1 MFAYAFPLAILA
13 AAAAVSI
20 TYLMLQRKIE
30 SFSHEGRETRR
41 VSSRAPSRGSL
52 SAFAIATMIAVL
64 GSVRG
69 VGDPLVF
76 QSIDK
81 ELGVQSLAGVLLA
94 LGYGYYAIW
103 IAIRNLARWDY
114 LRSHKIQI
122 EGDGRAKQEAEAR
135 RLLEESAQ
143 SERHRAD
150 EAEAAA
156 QAARAEAEAARAQLA
171 ALRAGDS
178 PEPTPSPQPTEDS
191 VPATDR
197 DVIHLNAGERRAG

>member
-13 AAAAVSI
+13 AAAVVGI

-30 SFSHEGRETRR
+30 SFTHEGRETHR
-41 VSSRAPSRGSL
+41 VSSRTPNRDSI

-81 ELGVQSLAGVLLA
+81 ELNAQSLAGVLLA

-103 IAIRNLARWDY
+103 LAGRNLIRWDY

-122 EGDGRAKQEAEAR
+122 EGDGKAKQEEAAR
-135 RLLEESAQ
+135 KLLEDTA
-143 SERHRAD
+143 RAD
-150 EAEAAA
+150 RERANAAEAAA
-156 QAARAEAEAARAQLA
+156 RAARAEAEAARAQLA
-171 ALRAGDS
+171 ALQAGDS
-178 PEPTPSPQPTEDS
+178 SEPAPSPQPTEDS
-191 VPATDR
+191 APAVDR